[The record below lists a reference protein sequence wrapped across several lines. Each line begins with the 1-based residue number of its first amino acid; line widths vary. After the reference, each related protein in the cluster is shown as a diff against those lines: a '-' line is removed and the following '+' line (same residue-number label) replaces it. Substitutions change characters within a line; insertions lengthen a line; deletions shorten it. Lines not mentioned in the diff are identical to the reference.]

1 MVEDGSSQDHRDA
14 AAGAAIGMAA
24 RRGLLG
30 GGRGGSGGLG
40 AGLGRAGAHKSGGSG
55 VLTAIVVACV
65 LFGMLALMFVMNGQ

>member
-30 GGRGGSGGLG
+30 GGQGGSGGLG
-40 AGLGRAGAHKSGGSG
+40 AGLSRARAAHKSGSG
-55 VLTAIVVACV
+55 LLTAIVVVCV
-65 LFGMLALMFVMNGQ
+65 LFGMLAVMFFMNAK